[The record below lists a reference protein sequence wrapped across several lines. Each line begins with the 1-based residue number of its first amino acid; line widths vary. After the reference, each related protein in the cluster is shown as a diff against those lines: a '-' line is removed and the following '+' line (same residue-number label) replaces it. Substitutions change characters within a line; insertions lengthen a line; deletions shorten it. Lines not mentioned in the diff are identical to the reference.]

1 MAKKSDKKKEIT
13 VEDRLRA
20 LYQLQVVSS
29 EIDRIRTIQGE
40 LPLEVQELEDELEG
54 IHTRIGKLEDEIK
67 TLKGYIEQSR
77 ERTRIAQKLIDKYE
91 EQLGAVRNDREY
103 DALSKEIE
111 NQSLDIQ
118 LFEKNVRE
126 DQERIQDLKE
136 MIEEAEEEC
145 QEVQNTHELKSKELD
160 EIISETRQEE
170 EKLRAQAKKLEE
182 VIESRELA
190 AFKRTRKATHN
201 GLAVASIDRD
211 ACMGCFNKIPPQR
224 ILDVH
229 ARKKLIACEY
239 CGRILVDPDMA
250 AEIEQSIHK

>member
-29 EIDRIRTIQGE
+29 EIDRIRTIRGE

-54 IHTRIGKLEDEIK
+54 IATRIGKLEDEIK

-77 ERTRIAQKLIDKYE
+77 ERARIAQKLIDKYE

-126 DQERIQDLKE
+126 DQERIQQLKE
-136 MIEEAEEEC
+136 MIEEAEEER
-145 QEVQNTHELKSKELD
+145 QEVQSTHELKSKELD

-182 VIESRELA
+182 VIEPRELA